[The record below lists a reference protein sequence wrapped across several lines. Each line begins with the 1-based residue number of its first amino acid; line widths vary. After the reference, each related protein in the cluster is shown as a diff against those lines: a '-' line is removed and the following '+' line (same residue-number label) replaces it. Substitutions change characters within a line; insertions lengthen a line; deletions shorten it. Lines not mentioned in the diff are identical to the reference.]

1 MNILMMTNT
10 YLPHIGGVARS
21 VEAFSLYYR
30 NQGHRVLII
39 APEFP
44 QMPEHE
50 DDVIRIAA
58 IQRFNGSDFSVVLPV
73 PHLLGE
79 EIDAFEPDIVHSH
92 HPFLIGSTA
101 RLVAKKYN
109 IPLVFTHH
117 TMYEQYSHY
126 VPGDAETLQRFAV
139 KLATS
144 YANMCDQVFA
154 PSESIAHILEQ
165 RKVVVPIEV
174 IATGVN
180 LNEFTHG
187 SGCGFREI
195 MGIPNDAF
203 VVGHLGRLA
212 PEKNL
217 EYLCDAVQIFIQ
229 KQPRA
234 HFLLVG
240 KGSSKNQLVQSFAK
254 AGLSHR
260 LHTVGFLEQPFL
272 SSAYQAMDVFVFSS
286 QSETQ
291 GMVLTEAMAVSLP
304 VIALDAPGVREVV
317 EDNHNGRLLSA
328 QAGKDEFANALLNYF
343 AMSDAQKQTFRYAAR
358 ATAESYSLDLC
369 ATKALKKYTELLG
382 KGYIHRHRDHQIWTD
397 IMNLIEAEY
406 DILKGITKA
415 AVHAVTHQN
424 YDKNP

>member
-21 VEAFSLYYR
+21 VEAFSCYYR
-30 NQGHRVLII
+30 NHGHKVLII

-50 DDVIRIAA
+50 EDVIRIPA

-79 EIDAFEPDIVHSH
+79 KIDAFEPDIVHSH

-101 RLVAKKYN
+101 RLVANKYS

-126 VPGDAETLQRFAV
+126 VPGDSETLQRFAV

-144 YANMCDQVFA
+144 YANMCNQVFA
-154 PSESIAHILEQ
+154 PSESIAQILKQ
-165 RKVVVPIEV
+165 REVSVPIEV

-180 LNEFTHG
+180 LKEFAKG
-187 SGCGFREI
+187 SGRGVREI
-195 MGIPNDAF
+195 MGIPEDAF

-217 EYLCDAVQIFIQ
+217 EYLSNAVQAFLHNE
-229 KQPRA
+229 PRA

-240 KGSSKNQLVQSFAK
+240 KGSSKHQVVESFAK
-254 AGLSHR
+254 AGLSNR
-260 LHTVGFLEQPFL
+260 LHTVGLLEQPFL
-272 SSAYQAMDVFVFSS
+272 ASAYMAMDIFVFSS

-291 GMVLTEAMAVSLP
+291 GMVLTEAMALSVP

-317 EDNHNGRLLSA
+317 EDNYNGRLLSA
-328 QAGKDEFANALLNYF
+328 DAGKEEFADALLNYF
-343 AMSDAQKQTFRYAAR
+343 TLSNAQKQIFRYAAR

-369 ATKALKKYTELLG
+369 ATKALEKYTELLG
-382 KGYIHRHRDHQIWTD
+382 DGYMHQHREHQLWTD
-397 IMNLIEAEY
+397 IINLIKAEY
-406 DILKGITKA
+406 DIIKGITKA
-415 AVHAVTHQN
+415 AVHAVTH
-424 YDKNP
+424 KNNNKQP